1 VGDLFSYGYA
11 KSADPAL
18 RLSVPPTLEA
28 LNQVQLAN
36 QDVQLHVLFIPV
48 WEATWDNLYKSS
60 GSGKPPLINAV
71 KDANVVIAGVGAD
84 VPSFAASLQTILFG
98 TRVSAS
104 MYPPLMGIFHNGSYQ
119 QEETAYLEDIAAREA
134 PGGVIV
140 TLGYPPA
147 QQVRLPSSRIWWS
160 ALSWS
165 AVSGP
170 QARLTNRLVS
180 VLNSANAAA
189 TKAAGTQYQDM
200 HVLYAD
206 PSAMPSEASARG
218 AQATALKETL
228 IGNTLLPYVAQAV
241 NDELTSRGM
250 RASPD
255 TSPITATSRWELS
268 VQFPTGTK
276 APLPPSNSG
285 PGKRP
290 AGAAG
295 AAPTGQRITNTQTS
309 PGNNRHRPVVIIL
322 PMIPAPPAPIPKPI
336 APLVLPKAVGSG
348 GTSPSA
354 GNTGAANTSSGG
366 SPPSSGNTSQ
376 GSTTAPSGGSPSA
389 GGGTTS
395 TTGGSSPSAGATSPS
410 GGGTSSFGG
419 GTSSGGGSGS

>member
-1 VGDLFSYGYA
+1 
-11 KSADPAL
+11 
-18 RLSVPPTLEA
+18 
-28 LNQVQLAN
+28 
-36 QDVQLHVLFIPV
+36 
-48 WEATWDNLYKSS
+48 
-60 GSGKPPLINAV
+60 
-71 KDANVVIAGVGAD
+71 
-84 VPSFAASLQTILFG
+84 
-98 TRVSAS
+98 
-104 MYPPLMGIFHNGSYQ
+104 MGIFDNGSYQ

-140 TLGYPPA
+140 TLGYPRA
-147 QQVRLPSSRIWWS
+147 QQVRLPSGRIWWS

-165 AVSGP
+165 AISGQ
-170 QARLTNRLVS
+170 QAPLTNRLVS
-180 VLNSANAAA
+180 VLNSDNAAA
-189 TKAAGTQYQDM
+189 TRAAGTRYQDM
-200 HVLYAD
+200 HLLYAD

-228 IGNTLLPYVAQAV
+228 VGNTLLPYVVQAV
-241 NDELTSRGM
+241 NDELTSRGV
-250 RASPD
+250 RGSANVP
-255 TSPITATSRWELS
+255 PITPASRWELS

-276 APLPPSNSG
+276 APLPPSNSA

-290 AGAAG
+290 AAVTG
-295 AAPTGQRITNTQTS
+295 AAPTGQRITNTQAS
-309 PGNNRHRPVVIIL
+309 PGSSHHKPVMIIL

-348 GTSPSA
+348 GTGA
-354 GNTGAANTSSGG
+354 GNTSAANTSSGG
-366 SPPSSGNTSQ
+366 SPPGSGNTSQGSTTSPTGGNTSQ

-395 TTGGSSPSAGATSPS
+395 TTGGSTSTGATSPS